1 MIARCSWIRKA
12 WMTAATAGARE
23 SWQHILLVPN
33 THAYDLVG
41 LHKKKKAAP
50 PTQSRLTPFHSRNA
64 VGWTWYSRD
73 YLWHAP
79 CKLHGSKSLYA
90 CFEAL
95 CPIYWKWVLDWIYL
109 GFMSTWFS
117 ICDQKTCRLGEGSS
131 FLPCL
136 LPSFHPSILPLSL
149 PSFLPSALPSFTE
162 TQKNRKKTKQ
172 NGTNKKKRAPII
184 HQKHHTGKIK
194 RWGTHLQ

>member
-1 MIARCSWIRKA
+1 MFHDCTVLLNQESMNDSSNSRSKGVL
-12 WMTAATAGARE
+12 TAYFTCAQYSCIWPGR
-23 SWQHILLVPN
+23 SPQ
-33 THAYDLVG
+33 
-41 LHKKKKAAP
+41 KKKAAP

-136 LPSFHPSILPLSL
+136 LPSFHPSILPLFL

-162 TQKNRKKTKQ
+162 TQKNRKKQ
-172 NGTNKKKRAPII
+172 NRTGQIKKTRAN
-184 HQKHHTGKIK
+184 HSSETSH
-194 RWGTHLQ
+194 REN